1 MVWHHGKAGIKRSSF
16 LANKLAGI
24 NLGEPGTLSSG
35 GLISLIGFGV
45 GIRVASTMVTLF
57 FTLAEDES

>member
-1 MVWHHGKAGIKRSSF
+1 LGMVGIVKGVPF

-24 NLGEPGTLSSG
+24 DLGVPGTISSG
-35 GLISLIGFGV
+35 GLIALLGIGV

-57 FTLAEDES
+57 FTMLEEEV